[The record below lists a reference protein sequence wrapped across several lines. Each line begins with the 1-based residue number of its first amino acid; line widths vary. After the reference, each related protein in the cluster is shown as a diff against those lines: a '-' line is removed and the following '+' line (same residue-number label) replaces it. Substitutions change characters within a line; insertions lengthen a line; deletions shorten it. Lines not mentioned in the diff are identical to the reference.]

1 MSFPSDFFVA
11 GTGASSP
18 EVSRI
23 ISQGEQVRA
32 ASAPSSAS
40 PVAQQAGAVP
50 YRIDPDG
57 GVWVLLITNHRGDWI
72 IPKGMIDANRTAEQ
86 TALNEALEEAGIT
99 GSLDAA
105 PLGSFMYQK
114 GGRQLPVQVFAM
126 QVDRVLVR
134 WLEQGEREREW
145 FRCAEAIERVTQVDL
160 RNVIRML
167 QARSQNRPAA

>member
-1 MSFPSDFFVA
+1 MSFPADFFVGA
-11 GTGASSP
+11 TGGSSP
-18 EVSRI
+18 EVPRVVI
-23 ISQGEQVRA
+23 QGEQLRPA
-32 ASAPSSAS
+32 IAPALACQIS
-40 PVAQQAGAVP
+40 QQAGAVP
-50 YRIDPDG
+50 YRIDPEG
-57 GVWVLLITNHRGDWI
+57 GVWVLLITNHRGEWI

-105 PLGSFMYQK
+105 PLGSFSYQK

-160 RNVIRML
+160 RKVIRTL